1 MNSSQSKRCR
11 LTVEEHLWFYARLK
25 GQQPDSVRAQ
35 SEQMVVD
42 LGNPGLANSVV
53 KMKIMYINK
62 SLTILLQKESHTRD
76 TSKAR
81 IYPVVCKEN

>member
-1 MNSSQSKRCR
+1 MWFYGSVVLSVKSSQKLERMKLKSKHCR

-42 LGNPGLANSVV
+42 LGKPGAAKPV
-53 KMKIMYINK
+53 K
-62 SLTILLQKESHTRD
+62 
-76 TSKAR
+76 
-81 IYPVVCKEN
+81 